1 MAQLMRDMTYK
12 VKEAAFYLGMGA
24 IFTHELDAMTNH
36 EWRVLPL
43 TSWMPD
49 ETGMLVF
56 LSAHIPLFAVLV
68 ALVSSTN
75 AVVRR
80 RSKLTIS
87 IFLVLHGVLHVLF
100 TSDSHYEFSSMVS
113 SVLIFGAAILGGIY
127 LLMEYRVKFS
137 GQHT

>member
-1 MAQLMRDMTYK
+1 MRDMTYK

-87 IFLVLHGVLHVLF
+87 MFLVLHGVFHVLF
-100 TSDSHYEFSSMVS
+100 TSDSHP
-113 SVLIFGAAILGGIY
+113 SVPI
-127 LLMEYRVKFS
+127 
-137 GQHT
+137 